1 MLVLDWISV
10 SVFSGVGFLALSLV
24 PIVQL
29 LRKTRSR
36 QLRRAWLWLAIMVVG
51 FIVGYLA
58 LIGLMPRN
66 ADVVL
71 FNLICV
77 VLVMGGVLVMSVAIL
92 ALRTADDVARLV
104 HLEREVIID
113 PLTGVY
119 NRRYFSE
126 QFEREFAFAL
136 RTDGCLSL
144 LVIDLDHFKAVN
156 DTHGHAIGDRVLAVV
171 ASILS
176 ESMRASDIVVR
187 YGGEEFVI
195 LARATSPE
203 VAARLGERVLN
214 AVRAMKVSCP
224 GNCTLSLTASVGV
237 ASRQPGDTRETLFN
251 RADAALYEAKRAG
264 RDRVIIGDVAFCDE
278 PPLERRAEVRS
289 LSSGVV

>member
-1 MLVLDWISV
+1 MLILDWITLSV
-10 SVFSGVGFLALSLV
+10 VSGVGFLAISLV

-29 LRKTRSR
+29 LRITRSR

-51 FIVGYLA
+51 FIVGYLLLA
-58 LIGLMPRN
+58 ELLPRDT
-66 ADVVL
+66 DVVL
-71 FNLICV
+71 INLICV
-77 VLVMGGVLVMSVAIL
+77 ILVMGGVFVMSVAIL

-104 HLEREVIID
+104 HLEREVVID

-126 QFEREFAFAL
+126 QFEREFELAL
-136 RTDGCLSL
+136 RTGVSLSL
-144 LVIDLDHFKAVN
+144 LVIDLDHFKKVN

-171 ASILS
+171 AAILS
-176 ESMRASDIVVR
+176 ERVRSSDIVVR

-203 VAARLGERVLN
+203 VAARLGERVLS

-224 GNCTLSLTASVGV
+224 GNCTLSITASVGV
-237 ASRQPGDTRETLFN
+237 ASQEPYDTRETLFD
-251 RADAALYEAKRAG
+251 RADAALFEAKRSG
-264 RDRVIIGDVAFCDE
+264 RDRVVVGGGVCDDRSMR
-278 PPLERRAEVRS
+278 ERRA
-289 LSSGVV
+289 